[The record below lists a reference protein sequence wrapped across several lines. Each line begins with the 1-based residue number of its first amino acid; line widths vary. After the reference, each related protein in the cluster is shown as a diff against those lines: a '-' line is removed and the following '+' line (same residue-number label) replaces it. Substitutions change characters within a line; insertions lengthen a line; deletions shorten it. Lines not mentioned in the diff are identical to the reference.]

1 MLVVN
6 LKLRRRNKW
15 KDKFFEKPD
24 ASKMHTKVQEILK
37 EGTFK
42 NLSCFQEVPVNELV
56 ENVKDI
62 LWVDWFIEPLN
73 LVIELHGIQH
83 YKATS
88 FSREGKLKR
97 DMNFIAGK
105 QRDMNKKSLL
115 EDAGYTFI
123 EIPYTDESKLSEE
136 YILNKLRESLN
147 ARVSK

>member
-1 MLVVN
+1 MN

-24 ASKMHTKVQEILK
+24 ASRMHAKVQEILK

-42 NLSCFQEVPVNELV
+42 NLSCYQEVPVSELV
-56 ENVKDI
+56 ENTKDI
-62 LWVDWFIEPLN
+62 LYVDWFVEAFN
-73 LVIELHGIQH
+73 LIIELHGIQH
-83 YKATS
+83 YKPTS

-97 DMNFIAGK
+97 DINFIASHN
-105 QRDMNKKSLL
+105 RDENKKTLL
-115 EDAGYTFI
+115 EGAGYLFI

-147 ARVSK
+147 ARMSK